1 MIEVNNLRKTF
12 GPAKALVTAVDDV
25 SFSAPDGKITALLGP
40 NGAGKSTTLRVLYT
54 VITPTAGSALID
66 GINTTTDPLA
76 VRERLGA
83 LPHNAGIYERLS
95 ARENVR
101 YFGRLNGLQGDELE
115 GRIEALVTQLDMHK
129 FVDRKAKGYSQGQ
142 KMKTALARAL
152 IHEPNN
158 VVLDEPTNGLD
169 VMATRAL
176 RDIINGLKD
185 AGKCIL
191 FSSHIMQEVASLCD
205 DLVIIAGGQ
214 VRARGSADE
223 IRNQTGCDDLEDAFV
238 AALGLSDDAESI
250 EEANTRSDT
259 QNMEDEDSP

>member
-1 MIEVNNLRKTF
+1 MIEVQNLRKTF
-12 GPAKALVTAVDDV
+12 GPAKSLVTAVDNV

-54 VITPTAGSALID
+54 VITPTAGSAQID
-66 GINTTTDPLA
+66 GIDTAIDPLG

-101 YFGRLNGLQGDELE
+101 YFGRLNGLRGAELE
-115 GRIEALVTQLDMHK
+115 TRIEALVEQLDMQK
-129 FVDRKAKGYSQGQ
+129 FIDRQAKGFSQGQ

-250 EEANTRSDT
+250 EEANVQIPRDNQSGAV
-259 QNMEDEDSP
+259 P

>member
-1 MIEVNNLRKTF
+1 MIEVQNLRKTF
-12 GPAKALVTAVDDV
+12 GPKKSLVTAVDGV
-25 SFSAPDGKITALLGP
+25 SFNAPDGKITGLLGP

-54 VITPTAGSALID
+54 VITPTAGNALID
-66 GINTTTDPLA
+66 GIDTAIDPLG

-101 YFGRLNGLQGDELE
+101 YFGRLNGLAGDELE
-115 GRIEALVTQLDMHK
+115 GRIEALVQQLDMQK
-129 FVDRKAKGYSQGQ
+129 FIDRQAKGFSQGQ

-176 RDIINGLKD
+176 RDIINGRKD

-238 AALGLSDDAESI
+238 AALGLTDDAESI
-250 EEANTRSDT
+250 EDANTRERT
-259 QNMEDEDSP
+259 GGDSQ

>member
-1 MIEVNNLRKTF
+1 MIEVQNLRKTF
-12 GPAKALVTAVDDV
+12 GPAKSLVTAVDDV

-54 VITPTAGSALID
+54 VITPTAGSAQID
-66 GINTTTDPLA
+66 GIDTATDPLG

-101 YFGRLNGLQGDELE
+101 YFGRLNGLSGAELE
-115 GRIEALVTQLDMHK
+115 TRIDALVEQLDMQK
-129 FVDRKAKGYSQGQ
+129 FIDRPAKGFSQGQ
-142 KMKTALARAL
+142 RMKTALARAL

-176 RDIINGLKD
+176 RDIINGLKE

-214 VRARGSADE
+214 VRAIGTADE

-250 EEANTRSDT
+250 EEANIQTHST
-259 QNMEDEDSP
+259 EQSGAAP